1 MLAGVIGGGFDL
13 VETKIIANRA
23 YKMFIKGDFSNLDDK
38 DDVNSINAVIDIIET
53 PADKNNN

>member
-1 MLAGVIGGGFDL
+1 
-13 VETKIIANRA
+13 
-23 YKMFIKGDFSNLDDK
+23 MFIKGDFNNLDDK